1 MKHSSSLRW
10 LAVAATA
17 WTLAACSPTIDQR
30 GWVPDDEAI
39 EQIRLGA
46 SNRADVA
53 QLLGSPTS
61 MGPFGD
67 DAWYY
72 ISRKT
77 RQWSFLAPT
86 VTDQSVVVV
95 EFDTIG
101 YVANLRRYD
110 LADGK
115 EIVPSDRRTPTP
127 GRELSFI
134 EQLIGN
140 VGRFNKDQGRRPTN

>member
-1 MKHSSSLRW
+1 MKHPSSKRW
-10 LAVAATA
+10 LAVAAIAVALTA
-17 WTLAACSPTIDQR
+17 CAPTIDQR
-30 GWVPDDEAI
+30 GWIPDDEAI
-39 EQIRLGA
+39 ERIRLGG

-61 MGPFGD
+61 IGPFGD
-67 DAWYY
+67 DTWYY

-77 RQWSFLAPT
+77 RQWSFLSQT
-86 VTDQSVVVV
+86 VMDQSVVVV
-95 EFDTIG
+95 EFDTVG

-115 EIVPSDRRTPTP
+115 AIVPSDRRTPTP
-127 GRELSFI
+127 GRELSLL

-140 VGRFNKDQGRRPTN
+140 VGRFNKDSQRRPTN